1 MTRSGGAS
9 VYRPLDVDTVIDYV
23 RNHPGARDHLDVGGP
38 LEAVE
43 VGDGNLNLVFK
54 VFESGGGRSLLIK
67 QALPYVRAAG
77 PEWPMPAERAG
88 FEARALDIEHRSAPG
103 LVPEPYWYDEQ
114 LQLNAMENL
123 ADHRVI
129 RFPMM
134 EGKRYRDLGATI
146 GDFVARTLH
155 ATSDFA
161 LDAADKREIMKG
173 FFNVEL
179 CRITEDLVFTE
190 PYLPDAPRNR
200 WNPRIDAD
208 VADFQADDHLKTEA
222 AKLKY
227 RFMNASQALIHGDL
241 HTGSIM
247 ANGHDI
253 RVIDPEFA
261 FFGPMGFDV
270 GAFIGNLWLSGASHE
285 IHSTDPDAR
294 RAYRR
299 YLIDEAKSCWAT
311 FEAGFRQR
319 LETVTSPSW
328 ASRSFQDDFVVSV
341 LRDTAGFAGC
351 KMLRRV
357 VGFAHVAD
365 LDSIEDLRERARAER
380 IAIRIGRRLVS
391 EHARIAS
398 FDDIVAIAAEAL
410 GMPDRG
416 CPAVPTPRATMPL
429 R

>member
-1 MTRSGGAS
+1 M
-9 VYRPLDVDTVIDYV
+9 YQPFDVDTIIDYV
-23 RNHPGARDHLDVGGP
+23 RQHPEALKHLDTAGQ

-54 VFESGGGRSLLIK
+54 VFDRTTDRSLLIK

-77 PEWPMPAERAG
+77 PSWPMPAERAG
-88 FEARALDIEHRSAPG
+88 FEARALALEYECAPG
-103 LVPEPYWYDEQ
+103 LVPEPYWFDEV
-114 LQLNAMENL
+114 LMLNAMENL
-123 ADHRVI
+123 VDHRVI

-146 GDFVARTLH
+146 GDFLARTLY

-208 VADFQADDHLKTEA
+208 VADFQADEHLKSQA
-222 AKLKY
+222 AALKY

-247 ANGHDI
+247 ANDHDI

-261 FFGPMGFDV
+261 FFGPMGFDI
-270 GAFIGNLWLSGASHE
+270 GAFIGNLFLSGASHE
-285 IHSTDPDAR
+285 IHSPDPEQR
-294 RAYRR
+294 RSYRR
-299 YLIDEAKSCWAT
+299 YLIDEAKAAWST
-311 FEAGFRQR
+311 FEAGFRER
-319 LETVTSPSW
+319 LADVSSPSW
-328 ASRSFQDDFVVSV
+328 TSQPFQDEFIASV
-341 LRDTAGFAGC
+341 LRDTAGYAGC
-351 KMLRRV
+351 KMLRRI

-365 LDSIEDLRERARAER
+365 LDSIEDLDERARAEW

-391 EHARIAS
+391 EHAQVAS

-410 GMPDRG
+410 EVHDG
-416 CPAVPTPRATMPL
+416 
-429 R
+429 

>member
-1 MTRSGGAS
+1 
-9 VYRPLDVDTVIDYV
+9 VYRPFDVDTIIDYV
-23 RNHPGARDHLDVGGP
+23 REHPEASRHLDVSGK

-54 VFESGGGRSLLIK
+54 VFDRSSSRSLLVK

-77 PEWPMPAERAG
+77 PSWPMPAERAG
-88 FEARALDIEHRSAPG
+88 FEARALAIEHRCAPG
-103 LVPEPYWYDEQ
+103 LVPEPYWFDEV
-114 LQLNAMENL
+114 LMLNAMENL
-123 ADHRVI
+123 ADHQVI

-134 EGKRYRDLGATI
+134 GAKRYRDLGATI
-146 GDFVARTLH
+146 GDFLARTLY

-161 LDAADKREIMKG
+161 LDAAEKREIMKG

-208 VADFQADDHLKTEA
+208 VAEFQADDHLKAQA
-222 AKLKY
+222 ASLKY

-247 ANGHDI
+247 ANDHDI

-270 GAFIGNLWLSGASHE
+270 GAFVGNLFLSGASHE
-285 IHSTDPDAR
+285 IHSTDPTER
-294 RAYRR
+294 LAYRR
-299 YLIDEAKSCWAT
+299 YLLGEAEATWST
-311 FEAGFRQR
+311 FEANFRER
-319 LETVTSPSW
+319 LGEVSSPSW
-328 ASRSFQDDFVVSV
+328 TSQAFQDDFIASV
-341 LRDTAGFAGC
+341 LRDTAGYAGC
-351 KMLRRV
+351 KMLRRI

-365 LDSIEDLRERARAER
+365 LDSIEDLDERARAER

-391 EHARIAS
+391 EHAQVAS

-410 GMPDRG
+410 EVHDG
-416 CPAVPTPRATMPL
+416 
-429 R
+429 

>member
-1 MTRSGGAS
+1 M
-9 VYRPLDVDTVIDYV
+9 YRPLDVDTVIDYV
-23 RNHPGARDHLDVGGP
+23 RSRPEARAHLDTSGA

-54 VFESGGGRSLLIK
+54 VFEAGGGRGLLIK
-67 QALPYVRAAG
+67 QALPYVRVAG
-77 PEWPMPAERAG
+77 PSWPMPAERAG
-88 FEARALDIEHRSAPG
+88 YEARALALEHRCAPG
-103 LVPEPYWYDEQ
+103 LVPEPYWFDEV
-114 LQLNAMENL
+114 LMLNAMENL
-123 ADHRVI
+123 ADQRVI

-146 GDFVARTLH
+146 GDFLARTLY

-161 LDAADKREIMKG
+161 LDAAEKREIMKG
-173 FFNVEL
+173 FFNIEL

-208 VADFQADDHLKTEA
+208 VADFQADERLKAEA

-227 RFMNASQALIHGDL
+227 RFMNATQALIHGDL

-247 ANGHDI
+247 ANDHDI

-261 FFGPMGFDV
+261 FFGPMGFDI

-285 IHSTDPDAR
+285 IHSPDPEAR

-299 YLIDEAKSCWAT
+299 YLIDEAVACWAA
-311 FEAGFRQR
+311 FEAGFRRR
-319 LETVTSPSW
+319 LEAVSSPSW
-328 ASRSFQDDFVVSV
+328 ASPAFQDDFVASV
-341 LRDTAGFAGC
+341 LRDTAGYAGC
-351 KMLRRV
+351 KMLRRI

-365 LDSIEDLRERARAER
+365 LDSIEDLDERARAER

-410 GMPDRG
+410 EAHD
-416 CPAVPTPRATMPL
+416 A
-429 R
+429 

>member
-1 MTRSGGAS
+1 
-9 VYRPLDVDTVIDYV
+9 VYRPLDVHTVIDYV
-23 RNHPGARDHLDVGGP
+23 RSHPQAGAHVDAEGD
-38 LEAVE
+38 LEAIE
-43 VGDGNLNLVFK
+43 VSDGNLNLVFK
-54 VFESGGGRSLLIK
+54 VFDRGSGRSLLIK
-67 QALPYVRAAG
+67 QALPYVRVAG
-77 PEWPMPAERAG
+77 PSWPMPAERAG
-88 FEARALDIEHRSAPG
+88 YEARALALQHRCAPG
-103 LVPEPYWYDEQ
+103 LVPEPLWFDET
-114 LQLNAMENL
+114 LMLNAMENL

-134 EGKRYRDLGATI
+134 EGRRYRDLGATV
-146 GDFVARTLH
+146 GDFLARTLY

-161 LDAADKREIMKG
+161 LDAAEKREIMKG
-173 FFNVEL
+173 FFNVAL

-208 VADFQADDHLKTEA
+208 VADFQADEGLKAEA

-227 RFMNASQALIHGDL
+227 RFMNATQALIHGDL

-247 ANGHDI
+247 ANDHDI

-270 GAFIGNLWLSGASHE
+270 GAFIANLWLSGASHE

-294 RAYRR
+294 RAYRG
-299 YLIDEAKSCWAT
+299 YLIDEAKGCWAT

-328 ASRSFQDDFVVSV
+328 ASRSFQDDFVTSV

-351 KMLRRV
+351 KMLRRI

-365 LDSIEDLRERARAER
+365 LDSIEDLDERARAER
-380 IAIRIGRRLVS
+380 IAIRLGRRLVS

-398 FDDIVAIAAEAL
+398 FDDIVAMAAEAL
-410 GMPDRG
+410 EVQDG
-416 CPAVPTPRATMPL
+416 
-429 R
+429 

>member
-1 MTRSGGAS
+1 M
-9 VYRPLDVDTVIDYV
+9 YQPFDVDTIIDYV
-23 RNHPGARDHLDVGGP
+23 RQHPEALKHLDTAGQ

-54 VFESGGGRSLLIK
+54 VFDRTTDRSLLIK

-77 PEWPMPAERAG
+77 PSWPMPAERAG
-88 FEARALDIEHRSAPG
+88 FEARALALEYECAPG
-103 LVPEPYWYDEQ
+103 LVPEPYWFDEV
-114 LQLNAMENL
+114 LMLNAMENL
-123 ADHRVI
+123 VDHRVI

-146 GDFVARTLH
+146 GDFLARTLY

-208 VADFQADDHLKTEA
+208 VADFQADEHLKSQA
-222 AKLKY
+222 AALKY

-247 ANGHDI
+247 ANDHDI

-261 FFGPMGFDV
+261 FFGPMGFDI
-270 GAFIGNLWLSGASHE
+270 GAFIGNLFLSGASHE
-285 IHSTDPDAR
+285 IHSPDPEQR
-294 RAYRR
+294 RSYRR
-299 YLIDEAKSCWAT
+299 YLIDEAKAAWST
-311 FEAGFRQR
+311 FEAGFRER
-319 LETVTSPSW
+319 LADVSSPSW
-328 ASRSFQDDFVVSV
+328 TSQPFQDEFIASV
-341 LRDTAGFAGC
+341 LRDTAGYAGC
-351 KMLRRV
+351 KMLRRI

-365 LDSIEDLRERARAER
+365 LDSIEDLDERARAER

-391 EHARIAS
+391 EHAQVAS

-410 GMPDRG
+410 EVHDG
-416 CPAVPTPRATMPL
+416 
-429 R
+429 

>member
-9 VYRPLDVDTVIDYV
+9 SYRPLDVHTVIDYV
-23 RNHPGARDHLDVGGP
+23 RNHPQSAAHLDPGGD
-38 LEAVE
+38 LRAIE

-54 VFESGGGRSLLIK
+54 VFDRTSDRSLLIK
-67 QALPYVRAAG
+67 QALPYVRVAG
-77 PEWPMPAERAG
+77 PSWPMPAERAG
-88 FEARALDIEHRSAPG
+88 YEARALALQHRCAPG
-103 LVPEPYWYDEQ
+103 RVPEPFWFDET
-114 LQLNAMENL
+114 LMLNAMENL

-134 EGKRYRDLGATI
+134 EGQRYRDLGASI
-146 GDFVARTLH
+146 GDFLARTLY

-161 LDAADKREIMKG
+161 LDAAEKRGIMKG
-173 FFNVEL
+173 FANVEL

-200 WNPRIDAD
+200 WNPRIDAE
-208 VADFQADDHLKTEA
+208 VAEFRADEGLKAET

-227 RFMNASQALIHGDL
+227 RFMNSAQALIHGDL

-247 ANGHDI
+247 ADDHDI

-285 IHSTDPDAR
+285 IHSLDSTSR
-294 RAYRR
+294 GGYRR

-328 ASRSFQDDFVVSV
+328 ASRSFQDDFVASV

-365 LDSIEDLRERARAER
+365 LDSIEDLGERARAER

-391 EHARIAS
+391 EHARISS
-398 FDDIVAIAAEAL
+398 FADVVAIAAEAL
-410 GMPDRG
+410 GVQDG
-416 CPAVPTPRATMPL
+416 
-429 R
+429 

>member
-9 VYRPLDVDTVIDYV
+9 GYRPLDVHTVVDYL
-23 RNHPGARDHLDVGGP
+23 RNHPQAGAYVDPGGA

-43 VGDGNLNLVFK
+43 VGDGNMNLVF
-54 VFESGGGRSLLIK
+54 VVYDRGSGRSLLIK
-67 QALPYVRAAG
+67 QALPFVRVAG
-77 PEWPMPAERAG
+77 PSWPVPAARAG
-88 FEARALDIEHRSAPG
+88 LEARALALQHRVAPG
-103 LVPEPYWYDEQ
+103 LVPEPLWFDET
-114 LQLNAMENL
+114 LMLNAMENL

-134 EGKRYRDLGATI
+134 AGMRYRDLGGTI
-146 GDFVARTLH
+146 GDFLARTLY

-161 LDAADKREIMKG
+161 LDAAEKRELMKG
-173 FFNVEL
+173 FVNVEL
-179 CRITEDLVFTE
+179 CRITEDLIFTE

-200 WNPRIDAD
+200 WNPRIDAE
-208 VADFQADDHLKTEA
+208 VADFQADDRLKAEA

-227 RFMNASQALIHGDL
+227 RFMNSTQALIHGDL

-261 FFGPMGFDV
+261 FFGPMGFDL

-294 RAYRR
+294 RTYRR

>member
-1 MTRSGGAS
+1 M
-9 VYRPLDVDTVIDYV
+9 YRPLDVDTVIDYV
-23 RNHPGARDHLDVGGP
+23 RNHPGARDHLNVGGP

-77 PEWPMPAERAG
+77 PSWPMPAERAG
-88 FEARALDIEHRSAPG
+88 FEARALEIEHRTAPG

-123 ADHRVI
+123 VDHEMI

-134 EGKRYRDLGATI
+134 RGRRYRNLGATI
-146 GDFVARTLH
+146 GDFAARTLY

-161 LDAADKREIMKG
+161 LDAAEKREIMKG

-208 VADFQADDHLKTEA
+208 VADFQADDHLKAEA

-227 RFMNASQALIHGDL
+227 RFMNATQAVIHGDL

-247 ANGHDI
+247 ANDHDI

-261 FFGPMGFDV
+261 FFGPMGFDL

-285 IHSTDPDAR
+285 IHSPDPEAR
-294 RAYRR
+294 LSYRR
-299 YLIDEAKSCWAT
+299 YLIGEARACWTA
-311 FEAGFRQR
+311 FESGFRER
-319 LETVTSPSW
+319 LTTVSSPSW
-328 ASRSFQDDFVVSV
+328 ASQAFQDDFIASV
-341 LRDTAGFAGC
+341 LRDTAGYAGC
-351 KMLRRV
+351 KMLRRI

-365 LDSIEDLRERARAER
+365 LDSIEDLDDRARAER

-391 EHARIAS
+391 EHARVAA
-398 FDDIVAIAAEAL
+398 FDDIVGIAADAL
-410 GMPDRG
+410 EVRDD
-416 CPAVPTPRATMPL
+416 
-429 R
+429 